1 MTNLKTQEANA
12 PKDEKNQK
20 YSPIE
25 HETPMNNNSQGTAF
39 KIATAAIFAAL
50 VAAATLLF
58 VIPIPATSG
67 YFNLGE
73 TLIYIAALLFGP
85 LVGAIAGAGATIADV
100 LVAAQFAP
108 GTFTIKGIEGFLVG
122 FLTKKLNQKTKSIT
136 LSATIAIVIGGFEMV
151 LGYFLYEQ
159 LVLGYP
165 FALALVEV
173 PFNIIQMLIGLII
186 AVPIMHAVLRI
197 FPQLKSQ
204 F

>member
-1 MTNLKTQEANA
+1 MQTNF
-12 PKDEKNQK
+12 NQ
-20 YSPIE
+20 S
-25 HETPMNNNSQGTAF
+25 SAF
-39 KIATAAIFAAL
+39 KIAVAAIFAAL

-73 TLIYIAALLFGP
+73 TLIYVAALLFGP
-85 LVGAIAGAGATIADV
+85 LVGAVAGAGASIADA
-100 LVAAQFAP
+100 LVAAQYAP

-122 FLTKKLNQKTKSIT
+122 FLTKKLNQKIKNLTIC
-136 LSATIAIVIGGFEMV
+136 ATIAIVIGGFEMV
-151 LGYFLYEQ
+151 AGYFLYET
-159 LVLGYP
+159 LALGYP
-165 FALALVEV
+165 VALAAVEI

-204 F
+204 L